1 MVLVAAGLVAERNT
15 ACFQKHL
22 PIAFLSFLDGLE
34 PIQTLRKHRI
44 SAYFQFRAVLVAHL
58 GCPPWSLA
66 GALAPSCTL
75 QRRCRWLCSAPSC
88 SGTYVRAAQA
98 APTPRSK
105 QTGGTLLQGAASCIP
120 LGAPAQALPFPRH
133 PKGLGRSPHWPRHPL
148 FLEHGLETGVVDNK
162 GFFTVHSAMGRR
174 PPLCFTVHSVMGRR
188 PTLSTQ

>member
-1 MVLVAAGLVAERNT
+1 MLPEA
-15 ACFQKHL
+15 HL

-133 PKGLGRSPHWPRHPL
+133 PKGLGRSPHWPTHPL
-148 FLEHGLETGVVDNK
+148 FRNTDK
-162 GFFTVHSAMGRR
+162 RR
-174 PPLCFTVHSVMGRR
+174 MPSIIRASS
-188 PTLSTQ
+188 LSTQRWAGGPHSVSLSTQ

>member
-1 MVLVAAGLVAERNT
+1 MSPSRHSVNT
-15 ACFQKHL
+15 V
-22 PIAFLSFLDGLE
+22 SV
-34 PIQTLRKHRI
+34 RI
-44 SAYFQFRAVLVAHL
+44 SNSVPCGL
-58 GCPPWSLA
+58 GRPPWSPTPWSPLA

-98 APTPRSK
+98 APTPRSRRDWWHLASRCCIVRTPGRARASAPLPTASEGPGA
-105 QTGGTLLQGAASCIP
+105 QPTLAQ
-120 LGAPAQALPFPRH
+120 APAF
-133 PKGLGRSPHWPRHPL
+133 S
-148 FLEHGLETGVVDNK
+148 EHGLETDAINK